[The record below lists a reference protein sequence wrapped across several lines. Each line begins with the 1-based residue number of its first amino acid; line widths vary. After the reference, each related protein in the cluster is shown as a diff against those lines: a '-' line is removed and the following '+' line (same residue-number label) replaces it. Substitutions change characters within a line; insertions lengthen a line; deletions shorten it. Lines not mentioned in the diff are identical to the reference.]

1 MCIVFQMMLP
11 ECFELLCTLVF
22 VQMASLP
29 RIFRLFRGLG
39 LRHLVVVDINNRV
52 SMFQNNS
59 GLFDISINFVGRVY
73 LKGSLSVFLIRLC
86 D

>member
-1 MCIVFQMMLP
+1 MMLP

>member
-1 MCIVFQMMLP
+1 MMLP
-11 ECFELLCTLVF
+11 ECFKLLCTLVF